1 MLLQTDVSE
10 HRNGNQAEL
19 QLDMFEVISFESN
32 QFKRKKLVIRSGEC
46 ILDIQEQ
53 LRQRAQMLSIQHA
66 SMNDQHD

>member
-19 QLDMFEVISFESN
+19 QLDMFEVILFEIN

-53 LRQRAQMLSIQHA
+53 LR
-66 SMNDQHD
+66 